1 MPRRYGHP
9 GRPSEFNRFL
19 ELSKIA
25 WAPVL
30 ELLGREVRFTEFDAR
45 PYEFKPALGIDKVIM
60 KYEID
65 EGAKREDFRWL
76 QAEEILHIHD
86 DMIRVFG
93 GEAGVLDSGKIASA
107 LDRAQHSV
115 VSGYDAFPTILHKAA
130 SMMHDILLY
139 HPFVDG
145 QKRTGIASA
154 FIFLGMNDYLMWSRD
169 VLDEVD
175 FAIHVAKG
183 EIETDRIAD
192 WLADRVIPRNFVSK
206 FKVSNLLRVAQR
218 KGRQCSVCGRFLRI
232 TAHEVTCTK
241 CHTSYKVVINSGLIQ
256 KVGTNK
262 NGTPKEQLVLD
273 FGMRMVAK
281 V

>member
-107 LDRAQHSV
+107 L
-115 VSGYDAFPTILHKAA
+115 
-130 SMMHDILLY
+130 
-139 HPFVDG
+139 
-145 QKRTGIASA
+145 GIASA